1 MEDFIIKIDNLHYK
15 YEDGK
20 EALKGISFNIKKGE
34 KIAILGPNGSGKS
47 TFLLTLNGI
56 HKPTKGNLYFNGKP
70 YNYSK
75 KSLLNLR
82 SKIGVIF
89 QDSDNQLFSSS
100 VFQEIS
106 FGVLNLGID
115 ENTCKK
121 LVEQVIEELDITPFR
136 NKPTYALSGGQ
147 KKQVSI
153 ADILVMNPEVIILD
167 EPTSSLDPKHTAM
180 VYNIID
186 KLNKKNITVIL
197 STHDVNYAYKWA
209 EKIIVFSEGKVLKIG
224 SPKDIFNDTITL
236 KKANL
241 EKPYVL
247 NFFECLVN
255 KNILSSNLELPKS
268 FEDLENYINNI

>member
-115 ENTCKK
+115 ENTSKK

-180 VYNIID
+180 
-186 KLNKKNITVIL
+186 L
-197 STHDVNYAYKWA
+197 SLIH
-209 EKIIVFSEGKVLKIG
+209 I
-224 SPKDIFNDTITL
+224 
-236 KKANL
+236 
-241 EKPYVL
+241 
-247 NFFECLVN
+247 
-255 KNILSSNLELPKS
+255 
-268 FEDLENYINNI
+268 